1 MALLTRFMRPGVPMS
16 DFDQS
21 FHQVNQFDTVVN
33 LKMDSSPVDHVPRH
47 NNAGSIR
54 KDINIWK
61 KI

>member
-1 MALLTRFMRPGVPMS
+1 MALLTRFMRPGVTMS

-21 FHQVNQFDTVVN
+21 FYQVNQFDTVN

-47 NNAGSIR
+47 NNEGSIR
-54 KDINIWK
+54 KDINKWK